1 MSKDAIRRNVL
12 LITVFV
18 VLPYNTFL
26 CSLGILK
33 LLKTTTVLV
42 YREYGCF
49 PVKDPNGYQV
59 IFHRLHVF
67 EPKQYVFNDGVKLLS
82 MAIDACLNVEGT
94 VPG

>member
-1 MSKDAIRRNVL
+1 MRSEIIFQL
-12 LITVFV
+12 LV
-18 VLPYNTFL
+18 VILPYVLFL
-26 CSLGILK
+26 NSLDMVYNWRR
-33 LLKTTTVLV
+33 LLVH
-42 YREYGCF
+42 REYGCF

-59 IFHRLHVF
+59 IFHRLHVL